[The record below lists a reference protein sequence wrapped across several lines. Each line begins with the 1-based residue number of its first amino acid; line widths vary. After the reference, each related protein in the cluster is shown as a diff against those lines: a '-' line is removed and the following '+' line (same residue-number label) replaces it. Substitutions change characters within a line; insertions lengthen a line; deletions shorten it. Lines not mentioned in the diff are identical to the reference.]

1 MNEEE
6 AITYFHQI
14 LEKRG
19 IKIDYSNWRNW
30 LVDEEKEEYAI
41 LEYSIKLKEK
51 K

>member
-30 LVDEEKEEYAI
+30 LVV
-41 LEYSIKLKEK
+41 KLPRLVEAVDF
-51 K
+51 